1 MAQSVLADLSDA
13 LVLPRARIVYEPLV
27 QELERPPCVFAKDR
41 PRFFGMLR
49 DDRRLGETSYW

>member
-1 MAQSVLADLSDA
+1 MAESILADLSDP

-27 QELERPPCVFAKDR
+27 QELERPPCIFAKDW

-49 DDRRLGETSYW
+49 DDRGLGEASYW